1 MHSIRHMEVCSESSG
16 CEQQREE
23 IKVLCE
29 LYRTK
34 MCLVKVGRWSSRA
47 EYMQQF
53 DRI

>member
-29 LYRTK
+29 LYRDEDVLSESRK
-34 MCLVKVGRWSSRA
+34 MELKG
-47 EYMQQF
+47 
-53 DRI
+53 